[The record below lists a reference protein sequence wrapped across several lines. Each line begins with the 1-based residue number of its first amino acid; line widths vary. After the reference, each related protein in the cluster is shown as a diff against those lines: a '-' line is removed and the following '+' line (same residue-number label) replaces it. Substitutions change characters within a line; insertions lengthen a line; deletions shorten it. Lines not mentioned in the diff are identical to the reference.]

1 MKTPL
6 SKKQK
11 AVLSQMASKAYKLC
25 GRELG
30 YDSPEEYRHAVC
42 LTQRGVAGLTACSQ
56 QDYIPLYNHFA
67 AILDMRPIHAK
78 TPHDELARALWCLR
92 DALHRFEFAEG
103 YACAILRDRGAIGD
117 DLDTLAASAGA
128 EVVQQCTYTVINR
141 GRARLRKAE
150 GEHDLPM
157 ATELHTSPATLPPGA
172 LSDHFNARLATP
184 SRKPAKP
191 APQAQIHA
199 NV

>member
-128 EVVQQCTYTVINR
+128 EVVQQCTYT
-141 GRARLRKAE
+141 
-150 GEHDLPM
+150 
-157 ATELHTSPATLPPGA
+157 ATLPPGA

>member
-1 MKTPL
+1 MKHPL

-11 AVLSQMASKAYKLC
+11 AVLSQLAHRAWERW
-25 GRELG
+25 GAVVG
-30 YDSPEEYRHAVC
+30 IDSPEEYRHALVQGY
-42 LTQRGVAGLTACSQ
+42 LGLPGLKACSQ
-56 QDYIPLYNHFA
+56 EHYVPLYNRLA
-67 AILDMRPIHAK
+67 GELGMRPIHEK

-92 DALHRFEFAEG
+92 DALHRFEFEEG

-150 GEHDLPM
+150 AEHDLPM
-157 ATELHTSPATLPPGA
+157 ATELHTSPSTLPPGA
-172 LSDHFNARLATP
+172 LADHFNARLATP

-191 APQAQIHA
+191 APQAAPTHA
-199 NV
+199 